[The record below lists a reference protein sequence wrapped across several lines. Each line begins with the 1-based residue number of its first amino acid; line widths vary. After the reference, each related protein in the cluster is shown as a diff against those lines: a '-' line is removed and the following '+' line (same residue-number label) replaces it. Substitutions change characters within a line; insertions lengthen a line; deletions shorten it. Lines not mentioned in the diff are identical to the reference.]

1 MLAGCDEAHLSAIE
15 GGMTELAIDPGQLRE
30 QVLEVPVHALDWA
43 QVVNCVFDWALRRES
58 RTVFLGNV
66 HSVVTAR
73 RNRAHAEAMNS
84 ADLVAPDGAP
94 VAWVLRRQG
103 HPDQPR
109 ISGPD
114 LMWICCRRASELG
127 TEMFL
132 YGGSPG
138 TLQRLEQC
146 IRTKFAG
153 INIVGSYSPP
163 RRPLSAEEDEV
174 VVRMI
179 NQSGARIVWVGLG
192 CPKQESWM
200 QAHRGRINAVM
211 LGVGAAFDFHAGDVR
226 RAPQWMQ
233 RSGLEW
239 LHRLFQD
246 PRRLASR
253 YLVTN
258 SLFILALLEASLL
271 PGRGIRN
278 D

>member
-1 MLAGCDEAHLSAIE
+1 MA
-15 GGMTELAIDPGQLRE
+15 ELATDRGQIRE
-30 QVLEVPVHALDWA
+30 EVLGVPVHALGWA
-43 QVVNCVFDWALRRES
+43 QAVNSVFDWAMTRQS
-58 RTVFLGNV
+58 RTIFLCNV
-66 HSVVTAR
+66 HSIVTAR
-73 RNRAHAEAMNS
+73 RNRAHAEAMS
-84 ADLVAPDGAP
+84 HADLVAPDGAP

-103 HPDQPR
+103 HADQQR

-114 LMWICCRRASELG
+114 LMWVCCRRAAELG

-138 TLQRLEQC
+138 ALQRLEQR
-146 IRTKFAG
+146 IRSEFAG
-153 INIVGSYSPP
+153 INIVGAYSPP
-163 RRPLSAEEDEV
+163 RRPLTDEEDEA

-192 CPKQESWM
+192 CPKQEGWM

-211 LGVGAAFDFHAGDVR
+211 LGVGAAFDFHAGDIK
-226 RAPQWMQ
+226 RAPQWMR

-253 YLVTN
+253 YFVTN
-258 SLFILALLEASLL
+258 SLFILALLQASLFTKH
-271 PGRGIRN
+271 GVRN
-278 D
+278 G

>member
-1 MLAGCDEAHLSAIE
+1 
-15 GGMTELAIDPGQLRE
+15 MTELAIDQGHATDQGQLRE
-30 QVLEVPVHALDWA
+30 QVLGVPVHALGLVQA
-43 QVVNCVFDWALRRES
+43 VNCVFDWALRRES
-58 RTVFLGNV
+58 RTVFLCNV

-73 RNRAHAEAMNS
+73 RNRAHAEAMDS

-94 VAWVLRRQG
+94 VAWMLRRQG
-103 HPDQPR
+103 HADQPR

-127 TEMFL
+127 TAMFL

-138 TLQRLEQC
+138 TLQRLEGC
-146 IRTKFAG
+146 IRTEFVG

-163 RRPLSAEEDEV
+163 RRPLSAEEDEA
-174 VVRMI
+174 VVRII

-200 QAHRGRINAVM
+200 QGHRGRINAVM
-211 LGVGAAFDFHAGDVR
+211 LGVGAAFDFHAGDVK

-233 RSGLEW
+233 KSGLEW

-258 SLFILALLEASLL
+258 SLFILALLQALLL
-271 PGRGIRN
+271 PRRRLRDG
-278 D
+278 

>member
-1 MLAGCDEAHLSAIE
+1 MA
-15 GGMTELAIDPGQLRE
+15 ELASDQKQMRD
-30 QVLEVPVHALDWA
+30 QVLGVPVHALGWA
-43 QVVNCVFDWALRRES
+43 QAVNCIFDWALRRES
-58 RTVFLGNV
+58 RTVFLCNV

-73 RNRAHAEAMNS
+73 RSRAHAEAMDG

-94 VAWVLRRQG
+94 VAWILRRQG
-103 HPDQPR
+103 HADQPR

-114 LMWICCRRASELG
+114 LMWMCCRKASELG
-127 TEMFL
+127 TEIFL

-146 IRTKFAG
+146 IRTEFAG
-153 INIVGSYSPP
+153 INIVGAHSPP
-163 RRPLSAEEDEV
+163 RRPLSAEEDEA

-179 NQSGARIVWVGLG
+179 NQSGARLVWVGLG

-211 LGVGAAFDFHAGDVR
+211 LGVGAAFDFHAGDVK

-233 RSGLEW
+233 KNGLEW
-239 LHRLFQD
+239 LHRLSQD

-253 YLVTN
+253 YLVAN
-258 SLFILALLEASLL
+258 SLFILALLKASLL
-271 PGRGIRN
+271 SRRRVRN
-278 D
+278 G

>member
-1 MLAGCDEAHLSAIE
+1 
-15 GGMTELAIDPGQLRE
+15 MTEFAIDQGVVRE
-30 QVLEVPVHALDWA
+30 QVLGVPVHALGLA
-43 QVVNCVFDWALRRES
+43 QAVNCVFDWALRRES
-58 RTVFLGNV
+58 RTVFLCNA

-73 RNRAHAEAMNS
+73 RNRAHAEAMDS

-94 VAWVLRRQG
+94 VAWMLRRQG
-103 HPDQPR
+103 HADQPR
-109 ISGPD
+109 IAGPD

-127 TEMFL
+127 SAMFL

-146 IRTKFAG
+146 IRTEFAG

-163 RRPLSAEEDEV
+163 PRPLSAEEDEAV
-174 VVRMI
+174 VGMI
-179 NQSGARIVWVGLG
+179 NQSGARIMWVGLG

-211 LGVGAAFDFHAGDVR
+211 LGVGAAFDFHAGDVK

-233 RSGLEW
+233 KSGLEW

-258 SLFILALLEASLL
+258 SLFILALLQATLL
-271 PGRGIRN
+271 PRRRLRDG
-278 D
+278 